1 VTRRIPHSRFRTNGS
16 AQSVPHGRF
25 RTNGSAQ
32 SVPHNRFRAI
42 GSGPGAR
49 FVVALLALMMLG
61 LPQAAHAQAQQLTLE
76 EALARGLR
84 NSLRLSELDARRE
97 AAEAAEASRAASTR
111 PLIALIGGY
120 MRTNHV
126 EEFAIVQPGLPRRV
140 LYPDIPDNY
149 RARVDLQWPIYTG
162 GRADALER
170 AARAEREAAG
180 EDLAAARADL
190 ALEITRAFWASIT
203 AAETELVVAR
213 AVTNMDA
220 HVRDLENQLKQGFI
234 PPNEVLSAETQRS
247 RQRLL
252 AIEARATRSA
262 AHADL
267 RRLIGLDTPEPIE
280 PVGALDT
287 PGPIDPVMGPDGSSF
302 VRPERRALED
312 RAEAAQ
318 ARSAAARA
326 ARRPQLGLN
335 AGYDYARPNPR
346 IFPRNGDW
354 ADSWDVSVNGSWTV
368 WDGGRRR
375 AEEAEATAAARAA
388 QARVG
393 DFNRQVTLEI
403 TQRRLDVE
411 SSRAAIATAGD
422 GVRSAIEAHRVVRV
436 RLSAG
441 VATSTDVLDAET
453 ALLQAE
459 LDRTR
464 ALANAR
470 IADAR
475 LLRALG
481 APSR

>member
-1 VTRRIPHSRFRTNGS
+1 V
-16 AQSVPHGRF
+16 
-25 RTNGSAQ
+25 
-32 SVPHNRFRAI
+32 
-42 GSGPGAR
+42 
-49 FVVALLALMMLG
+49 
-61 LPQAAHAQAQQLTLE
+61 
-76 EALARGLR
+76 
-84 NSLRLSELDARRE
+84 
-97 AAEAAEASRAASTR
+97 
-111 PLIALIGGY
+111 
-120 MRTNHV
+120 
-126 EEFAIVQPGLPRRV
+126 
-140 LYPDIPDNY
+140 
-149 RARVDLQWPIYTG
+149 
-162 GRADALER
+162 
-170 AARAEREAAG
+170 
-180 EDLAAARADL
+180 
-190 ALEITRAFWASIT
+190 
-203 AAETELVVAR
+203 
-213 AVTNMDA
+213 
-220 HVRDLENQLKQGFI
+220 
-234 PPNEVLSAETQRS
+234 
-247 RQRLL
+247 L
-252 AIEARATRSA
+252 AIEARATRNA

-267 RRLIGLDTPEPIE
+267 RRLIGLDTPDPIE

-287 PGPIDPVMGPDGSSF
+287 SGALDPATPDSGRF

-326 ARRPQLGLN
+326 SRRPQFGVN

-346 IFPRNGDW
+346 IFPRNGAW
-354 ADSWDVSVNGSWTV
+354 ADSWDISLNGTWTV

-393 DFNRQVTLEI
+393 DFDRQVTLEI

-422 GVRSAIEAHRVVRV
+422 GVRSAMEAHRVVRE
-436 RLSAG
+436 RFAAG

-481 APSR
+481 APTR